1 MKSESHK
8 YHKYNNLRIFIQST
22 NFNKMQMVE
31 GIMKKK
37 MVYDVIREAMMMFSP
52 TIIMTIERER
62 L

>member
-8 YHKYNNLRIFIQST
+8 YHKYNNLCIFIQST